1 VLLADFSAIHLSSQ
15 PVRGAL
21 KRSGPVHLVAENL
34 NVIRGARTVIA
45 DVSFN
50 VAAGGSLLLTGPNGS
65 GKTTLIR
72 TIAGFL
78 TPEAGGVRLEGGDSE
93 VDLGQQC
100 HYVGHLTGTK
110 SSLTVAANLAFWAE
124 YLGGR
129 DPHSPTSERVTAALE
144 RFGLEPLADIPA
156 GFLSAGQRR
165 RLGLARV
172 LVSKRPVWLL
182 DEPTVSL
189 DAASTTLLVEVVTA
203 HVGSGGIL
211 VAATHLPLGIEG
223 AKYLR
228 LGAAAEAA

>member
-1 VLLADFSAIHLSSQ
+1 
-15 PVRGAL
+15 
-21 KRSGPVHLVAENL
+21 VHLVADNL
-34 NVIRGARTVIA
+34 NVIRGARTVID
-45 DVSFN
+45 DVSLS
-50 VAAGGSLLLTGPNGS
+50 VAAGESLLLTGPNGS

-78 TPEAGGVRLEGGDSE
+78 TPEAGSVRLEGGDGE
-93 VDLGQQC
+93 LDLGQQC

-110 SSLTVAANLAFWAE
+110 SSLTAAANLAFWAD

-129 DPHSPTSERVTAALE
+129 GSLSSTRESVAAALE

-165 RLGLARV
+165 RLGLAR
-172 LVSKRPVWLL
+172 LLLAKRPVWLL

-189 DAASTTLLVEVVTA
+189 DAASTTLLAEIVTA
-203 HVGSGGIL
+203 HVAGGGIL

-228 LGAAAEAA
+228 LGAAEEAA

>member
-1 VLLADFSAIHLSSQ
+1 MQ
-15 PVRGAL
+15 
-21 KRSGPVHLVAENL
+21 LVAENL
-34 NVIRGARTVIA
+34 NVIRGARIIIA
-45 DVSFN
+45 DVSLS
-50 VAAGGSLLLTGPNGS
+50 VAAGESLLLTGPNGS

-78 TPEAGGVRLEGGDSE
+78 KPESGSVRLEGGDSE
-93 VDLGQQC
+93 LDLGQQC

-110 SSLTVAANLAFWAE
+110 SGLTVAANLAFWAE
-124 YLGGR
+124 YLGDR
-129 DPHSPTSERVTAALE
+129 DPLLSTRERVAAALE
-144 RFGLEPLADIPA
+144 RFGLAALADIPA

-172 LVSKRPVWLL
+172 LVAKRPVWLL

-189 DAASTTLLVEVVTA
+189 DAASTALLADIVTA
-203 HVGSGGIL
+203 HVAGGGIL

-228 LGAAAEAA
+228 LGDSAAEAA

>member
-1 VLLADFSAIHLSSQ
+1 MHLI
-15 PVRGAL
+15 G
-21 KRSGPVHLVAENL
+21 ENL
-34 NVIRGARTVIA
+34 NVSRGARTVIR

-50 VAAGGSLLLTGPNGS
+50 VAAGESLLLTGPNGS

-78 TPEAGGVRLEGGDSE
+78 TPEAGSVRLDGGDSE
-93 VDLGQQC
+93 LDLGQQC

-110 SSLTVAANLAFWAE
+110 SSLTAAANLAFWAD
-124 YLGGR
+124 YLGDR
-129 DPHSPTSERVTAALE
+129 SPASSTSARVVEALE
-144 RFGLEPLADIPA
+144 RFGLEPLSDIPA

-172 LVSKRPVWLL
+172 LLTKRPVWLL

-189 DAASTTLLVEVVTA
+189 DAASTTLLAEMVTA
-203 HVGSGGIL
+203 HVANGGIL

-228 LGAAAEAA
+228 LGVAAEAA

>member
-1 VLLADFSAIHLSSQ
+1 
-15 PVRGAL
+15 
-21 KRSGPVHLVAENL
+21 VHLVAENL

-45 DVSFN
+45 GVSLD
-50 VAAGGSLLLTGPNGS
+50 VAAGESLLLTGPNGS

-78 TPEAGGVRLEGGDSE
+78 TPESGHVRLEGGDDE
-93 VDLGQQC
+93 RDLAEQC
-100 HYVGHLTGTK
+100 HYVGHLSGTK
-110 SSLTVAANLAFWAE
+110 SSLTAAANLAFWAD

-129 DPHSPTSERVTAALE
+129 TPLAPTGKRVAAALE
-144 RFGLEPLADIPA
+144 RFALEPLADIPA

-165 RLGLARV
+165 RLGLAR
-172 LVSKRPVWLL
+172 LLLAERPVWLL

-189 DAASTTLLVEVVTA
+189 DAASTTLLAEIVTE
-203 HVGSGGIL
+203 HVAGGGIL